1 MNSSKPGALSS
12 WYPPRVVLALVCAFP
27 KGPGL
32 AGSLCTLG
40 QDPLLLPWPL
50 VLSPSTCLYPI
61 SIPLLLTAGTRTQ
74 LPSLLPQGSQL
85 EPAGAS
91 DDAACQGRRLMAG
104 PLLSFPAPSS
114 TVWFL
119 PALGFGEGGRRQR
132 GKRLSC
138 SIHILDSRAFVG
150 PHLKGLS

>member
-12 WYPPRVVLALVCAFP
+12 WYPPRVGLALVCAFP
-27 KGPGL
+27 KCPGL

-40 QDPLLLPWPL
+40 QAPLLLPWPL

-61 SIPLLLTAGTRTQ
+61 SIPLLLLAGTRTSSP
-74 LPSLLPQGSQL
+74 PSCPR
-85 EPAGAS
+85 GAS
-91 DDAACQGRRLMAG
+91 CDDAACQGRRLMAG

-138 SIHILDSRAFVG
+138 SIHTLDSRAFVG
-150 PHLKGLS
+150 PYLKGLS